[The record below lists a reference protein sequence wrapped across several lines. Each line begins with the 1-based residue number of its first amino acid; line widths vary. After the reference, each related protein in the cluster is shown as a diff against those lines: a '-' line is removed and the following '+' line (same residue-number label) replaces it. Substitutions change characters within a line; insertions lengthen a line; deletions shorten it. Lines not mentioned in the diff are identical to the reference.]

1 MRFRWFLWIALS
13 AWTTTAMA
21 GDRRDIVFECPCSA
35 EWAAGADSELGTLTL
50 VGGIRSFRAVESGAL
65 LVFAFDGS
73 NDAAAVGSIA
83 PRGVLRGRWSIP
95 FDRPEPDEVIELPLL
110 EIVGEGPNGETQ
122 WHRHESLAL
131 WPAPGRGASGA
142 FVFVDL
148 LTDSDGDGIGD
159 VNEELAGTSWED
171 RESFPAGLSSVD
183 VLALYSDDF
192 EDAEG
197 GGPQTRLLHVLTV
210 ADALYG
216 DSGTNIQLRIVGM
229 SEVDVGEYGWAV
241 SEHREELMEE
251 HGADVSVQFH
261 PCDTCFFA
269 GTADLG
275 ASLSGRW
282 LGGHAWD
289 TVGSGPLTA
298 HELGH
303 VMGLVH
309 SARQGETD
317 GAFRWSRGHY
327 VSPHGETNPRF
338 GTIMSYGGLG
348 SLGLRDLF
356 SNPLA
361 DCGLGPCGVPRR
373 EIDGADATASLDL
386 MRFQI
391 AANRKPARDSDGDGF
406 VDAADALPDDPNDW
420 FDLDGDGIGD
430 NADDDDDNDGVADVD
445 DAFPANPD
453 EWADVDFDGI
463 GDNADDDVRDLS
475 PFRDPELRA
484 AVEEALGKETGSAI
498 SGEEMSSL
506 RELDAGGRGI
516 RDLTGLEQAVGL
528 EELRLGAN
536 RLTDIE
542 PLAGLKSLR
551 FLGLSSNPALASVRP
566 LSGLTRLNHLELSYS
581 GVTDVAPLS
590 GLTNLKRLD
599 LNYNEV
605 ADVGPLA
612 GLAGL
617 NHLDLGRN
625 RITDLGALSGLTN
638 LNYVDL
644 NENEVTDLGPL
655 AGLTGLEYLDLSRN
669 RATDLEPLS
678 SLKNLVWLRL
688 GGNPVSDL
696 SPLSGLTALYEL
708 DVGRSRVEDIS
719 PLTGLT
725 QLHVLG
731 LGYTQVRVD
740 DVLAAFAGLRHL
752 DVSGLD
758 VSSLSALSEM
768 VTLTSLVLDNNIVA
782 DVAPLAKL
790 QDLIYLSLAH
800 NRVSDLTALAKM
812 EGLEA
817 LVLGNNTVAD
827 IAPLGGLQNLRY
839 LHLQHNGI
847 SDVTALAKNERLR
860 SLGLADNAISDL
872 SPLSE
877 LRELEALNLERNQ
890 IADVSPLSDMRSLRE
905 LRVESNAISDIG
917 PLADGTVLTEAG
929 SLLYMS
935 CNPLNDVSV
944 TEHIP
949 TLESRGVDVV
959 FDTWCERTVAI
970 PIADPTLHA
979 VVAEAVAGG
988 LGHVDDH
995 ESNWELD
1002 GLWQL
1007 HVAGRGLIS
1016 LQGLGAAKGLE
1027 ALSAASNRIGELS
1040 PLAELPRLNA
1050 LDLRDNRISDI
1061 SPLAAND
1068 NLGAGA
1074 WVALDGNPLS
1084 EVSLNEHIPALLA
1097 RGVDI
1102 GVGRIRLTLLV
1113 GGERLRFDTS
1123 GYFEVILG
1131 VGATL
1136 SASVAQADL
1145 VEAGMDDGALVVTPG
1160 DRVGQVTVTV
1170 TGENGA
1176 GETHA
1181 LTFAVTVRGP
1191 WQVPLVPN
1199 TMDAVRQGFVRVVN
1213 HGLKA
1218 AETRIAAMDDDGTR
1232 HEGLTLAVGPGE
1244 AVHFNSSDLEAGN
1257 ADKGLTGGSGR
1268 GSGDWRLEVEST
1280 ADLTVLSYVR
1290 TADGFLTPMRNVSPT
1305 RPGVWDLPTFNPASN
1320 ADQASSLR
1328 IANLGEERAEV
1339 VVTGI
1344 DDRGRSPGSDV
1355 RIEIPGGATRTL
1367 TAPELEG
1374 GPVDARGSLGDGD
1387 GKWRLRVESAGALA
1401 VINLLRSPE
1410 GHLTDLST
1418 VPDGL
1423 LGEEGV
1429 RTVPLFPSA
1438 SDEKGR
1444 QGFVRVVNRTES
1456 DGEVEIAAFDDA
1468 GRRYESLKL
1477 VLKAGRTV
1485 HFNSDDVE
1493 LGNEAKGLSGSTG
1506 PGSGDWRLE
1515 MRSDLDIRV
1524 LAYVRTPGGFLT
1536 AMHDVVSREGRRY
1549 EVATFNPASNADQVS
1564 RLRIVNPGS
1573 RPAHVAIAGID
1584 DGGNEGREVVQ
1595 LSVAA
1600 GAARTLSSVELEGG
1614 GSEQRGRLGD
1624 GRGKWRLQVDCEQP
1638 IFVMNLLDSRTGH
1651 MTNLSTGSPNP

>member
-1 MRFRWFLWIALS
+1 MRFRWFLWMVLS
-13 AWTTTAMA
+13 AWTTAATA
-21 GDRRDIVFECPCSA
+21 GERRDIVFECPCSA
-35 EWAAGADSELGTLTL
+35 EWAAGADGEPGTLTL

-65 LVFAFDGS
+65 LVVAFDGS
-73 NDAAAVGSIA
+73 NDTAAVGSIA
-83 PRGVLRGRWSIP
+83 PRGLLRGRWSIP

-122 WHRHESLAL
+122 RHRHESLAL

-171 RESFPAGLSSVD
+171 RESFPAGNSSVD
-183 VLALYSDDF
+183 VLALYSDEF

-197 GGPQTRLLHVLTV
+197 GSPQTRLLHVLTV
-210 ADALYG
+210 TDALYG

-229 SEVDVGEYGWAV
+229 SEVEIGEYGWAV

-261 PCDTCFFA
+261 PCDACSFA
-269 GTADLG
+269 GIADLG
-275 ASLSGRW
+275 AWLSGRW

-309 SARQGETD
+309 SARQGEAY

-327 VSPHGETNPRF
+327 VSPHGETNARF

-361 DCGLGPCGVPRR
+361 DCGLGPCGVSRR

-391 AANRKPARDSDGDGF
+391 AAHRKPARDSDGDGF

-430 NADDDDDNDGVADVD
+430 NADDDDDNDGIADVD

-453 EWADVDFDGI
+453 EWADADFDGI

-484 AVEEALGKETGSAI
+484 AVEEALGKLTGSAI
-498 SGEEMSSL
+498 SEEEMSSL
-506 RELDAGGRGI
+506 RELDASGRGI

-528 EELRLGAN
+528 EELRLGIN
-536 RLTDIE
+536 RLTDVE
-542 PLAGLKSLR
+542 PLAGLKNLR
-551 FLGLSSNPALASVRP
+551 FLVLSSNPGLENVRP
-566 LSGLTRLNHLELSYS
+566 LSELTKLNHLELDYS

-590 GLTNLKRLD
+590 GLTNLNRLH

-605 ADVGPLA
+605 ADLAPLA
-612 GLAGL
+612 GLVGL

-638 LNYVDL
+638 LNHVDL

-655 AGLTGLEYLDLSRN
+655 ARLTGLEYLDLSRN

-678 SLKNLVWLRL
+678 GLTSLVQLRVD
-688 GGNPVSDL
+688 GNPVSDL
-696 SPLSGLTALYEL
+696 SPLSGMTALYEL
-708 DVGRSRVEDIS
+708 NVGRSRVEDIS

-725 QLHVLG
+725 RLHVLG

-740 DVLAAFAGLRHL
+740 DVLAAFAGLRDL

-768 VTLTSLVLDNNIVA
+768 VTLRRLVLDNNNVA

-790 QDLIYLSLAH
+790 QDLIALSLAH
-800 NRVSDLTALAKM
+800 NHVSDLTALAKM
-812 EGLEA
+812 EGLQTLDLE
-817 LVLGNNTVAD
+817 NNAIAD
-827 IAPLGGLQNLRY
+827 IAPLGGLRDLTY
-839 LHLQHNGI
+839 LSLQHNDV
-847 SDVTALAKNERLR
+847 SDVTALGKNKRLR
-860 SLGLADNAISDL
+860 SLGLADNAISDI

-877 LRELEALNLERNQ
+877 LRELESLNLERNQ
-890 IADVSPLSDMRSLRE
+890 ISDVSPLSAMQSLRE
-905 LRVESNAISDIG
+905 IRVESNAISDIG
-917 PLADGTVLTEAG
+917 PLADGTALTEAW
-929 SLLYMS
+929 SLLYIS
-935 CNPLNDVSV
+935 CNPLDDVSV

-959 FDTWCERTVAI
+959 FETWCERTVAI

-979 VVAEAVAGG
+979 AVAEAVAGA

-1007 HVAGRGLIS
+1007 HVAGRGLVS

-1027 ALSAASNRIGELS
+1027 ALSAASNRIGDVS
-1040 PLAELPRLNA
+1040 PLAELPELNA

-1061 SPLAAND
+1061 SPLAATD
-1068 NLGAGA
+1068 NLRAGA
-1074 WVALDGNPLS
+1074 WLALDGNPLS
-1084 EVSLNEHIPALLA
+1084 EKSLNEHIPALLA
-1097 RGVDI
+1097 RGVDV
-1102 GVGRIRLTLLV
+1102 GVGRVGLTLV
-1113 GGERLRFDTS
+1113 AGGEWLRFETS
-1123 GYFEVILG
+1123 GYFEAILG
-1131 VGATL
+1131 AGVTL
-1136 SASVAQADL
+1136 SASIEHAGL
-1145 VEAGMDDGALVVTPG
+1145 VEVEMDDGALIVTPG
-1160 DRVGQVTVTV
+1160 HRAGQVTVTV
-1170 TGENGA
+1170 TGENGG
-1176 GETHA
+1176 GETRA

-1191 WQVPLVPN
+1191 WRVPLVPN
-1199 TMDAVRQGFVRVVN
+1199 GMDAVRQGFVRVVN
-1213 HGLKA
+1213 HGLEA
-1218 AETRIAAMDDDGTR
+1218 VEAHIAATDDAGVRQD
-1232 HEGLTLAVGPGE
+1232 GLTLGVGVGE
-1244 AVHFNSSDLEAGN
+1244 AVHFNSSDLESGN
-1257 ADKGLTGGSGR
+1257 ADKGLTGASGR
-1268 GSGDWRLEVEST
+1268 GSGDWRLEVGST
-1280 ADLTVLSYVR
+1280 SDLSVVSYIR
-1290 TADGFLTPMRNVSPT
+1290 TADGFLTPMRNVVPT
-1305 RPGVWDLPTFNPASN
+1305 EPGVWEVPIFNPASN
-1320 ADQASSLR
+1320 ADQASSVR

-1344 DDRGRSPGSDV
+1344 DDRGRSPGSAV

-1367 TAPELEG
+1367 TAPELEDG
-1374 GPVDARGSLGDGD
+1374 SVDARGRLGDGN

-1401 VINLLRSPE
+1401 VTNLLRSPE

-1418 VPDGL
+1418 VPDGS
-1423 LGEEGV
+1423 LGEGGV
-1429 RTVPLFPSA
+1429 HTVPLFPSA

-1444 QGFVRVVNRTES
+1444 QGFVRIVNRTAS
-1456 DGEVEIAAFDDA
+1456 DGEVEIAAFDDV

-1485 HFNSDDVE
+1485 HLNSDDIE

-1515 MRSDLDIRV
+1515 MRSDLDIRA

-1536 AMHDVVSREGRRY
+1536 AMHDVVPREGRRY

-1573 RPAHVAIAGID
+1573 QPAHIAIAGID
-1584 DGGNEGREVVQ
+1584 DGGNEGQEVVR

-1600 GAARTLSSVELEGG
+1600 GAARTVTSVELEGG
-1614 GSEQRGRLGD
+1614 GWEQRGRLGD

>member
-1 MRFRWFLWIALS
+1 MRFRWFLWMALS
-13 AWTTTAMA
+13 AWTTAATA

-35 EWAAGADSELGTLTL
+35 EWAAGVDGEPGTLTL

-65 LVFAFDGS
+65 LVPAFHGL

-83 PRGVLRGRWSIP
+83 PRGLLRGRWPIP
-95 FDRPEPDEVIELPLL
+95 FDQPEPDEVIELPLL

-131 WPAPGRGASGA
+131 WPAPGRDASGA

-159 VNEELAGTSWED
+159 VNEELAGTSWEE
-171 RESFPAGLSSVD
+171 RESMPGDSTVD
-183 VLALYSDDF
+183 VLALYSDEF
-192 EDAEG
+192 RDAEG
-197 GGPQTRLLHVLTV
+197 GFPGTRLLHVLTV
-210 ADALYG
+210 TDSFYG
-216 DSGTNIQLRIVGM
+216 DSGTNVRLRTVGM
-229 SEVDVGEYGWAV
+229 SEVEIGEYGWAV
-241 SEHREELMEE
+241 RERRAELMES
-251 HGADVSVQFH
+251 HGADVSVQFGPPG
-261 PCDTCFFA
+261 PCVA
-269 GTADLG
+269 GGCAHLG
-275 ASLSGRW
+275 ASTSSRW
-282 LGGHAWD
+282 SDAQAWD
-289 TVGSGPLTA
+289 GVAGAGVTA

-303 VMGLVH
+303 AMGLAH
-309 SARQGETD
+309 SALQGEAY

-327 VSPHGETNPRF
+327 VSPHGETNSRF

-348 SLGLRDLF
+348 RAVF
-356 SNPLA
+356 SNPLT
-361 DCGLGPCGVPRR
+361 DCGLGPCGVSRH
-373 EIDGADATASLDL
+373 EVDGADAAASLDL
-386 MRFQI
+386 MRFQV
-391 AANRKPARDSDGDGF
+391 AAHRAPARDADGDGF
-406 VDAADALPDDPNDW
+406 VDAADALPDDPSEW

-430 NADDDDDNDGVADVD
+430 NADHDDDNDGVADVD
-445 DAFPANPD
+445 DAFPADPD
-453 EWADVDFDGI
+453 EWADIDFDGI

-484 AVEEALGKETGSAI
+484 AVEEALGKLTGSAI
-498 SGEEMSSL
+498 SEEEMSSL
-506 RELDAGGRGI
+506 RELDASGRGI

-528 EELRLGAN
+528 EELRLRIN
-536 RLTDIE
+536 RLTDVE
-542 PLAGLKSLR
+542 PLAGLKNLR
-551 FLGLSSNPALASVRP
+551 FLVLSSNPELESVRP
-566 LSGLTRLNHLELSYS
+566 LSELTRLNHLELDYS

-590 GLTNLKRLD
+590 GLTNLNRLH

-605 ADVGPLA
+605 ADLAPLA
-612 GLAGL
+612 GLVGL

-638 LNYVDL
+638 LNHVDL

-655 AGLTGLEYLDLSRN
+655 ARLTGLEYLDLRRN

-678 SLKNLVWLRL
+678 GLTSLVRLRVS
-688 GGNPVSDL
+688 GNPVSDL
-696 SPLSGLTALYEL
+696 SPLSGMTALYEL
-708 DVGRSRVEDIS
+708 NVGRSRVEDIS

-725 QLHVLG
+725 RLHVLG

-740 DVLAAFAGLRHL
+740 DVLAAVAGLWDL

-758 VSSLSALSEM
+758 VSSLLALSEM
-768 VTLTSLVLDNNIVA
+768 VTLRRLVLDNNTVA
-782 DVAPLAKL
+782 DIAPLAKL
-790 QDLIYLSLAH
+790 QDLISLSLAH

-812 EGLEA
+812 EGLQTLDLE
-817 LVLGNNTVAD
+817 NNAIAD
-827 IAPLGGLQNLRY
+827 IAPLGGLRDLTY
-839 LHLQHNGI
+839 LSLQHNDV
-847 SDVTALAKNERLR
+847 SDVTSLEKNKRLR
-860 SLGLADNAISDL
+860 SLRLDDNAVSDVA
-872 SPLSE
+872 PLRDLD
-877 LRELEALNLERNQ
+877 LRELHLDRNQ
-890 IADVSPLSDMRSLRE
+890 VSDVSPLSDMQSLSE
-905 LRVESNAISDIG
+905 LRVDGNAISDIG
-917 PLADGTVLTEAG
+917 SLADGTVLTEAW
-929 SLLYMS
+929 SLLYIS
-935 CNPLNDVSV
+935 CNPLDDVSV

-949 TLESRGVDVV
+949 TLESRGVHVV
-959 FDTWCERTVAI
+959 FERRCERTVAI

-979 VVAEAVAGG
+979 AVAEAAAGNQ
-988 LGHVDDH
+988 GHVDDH

-1002 GLWQL
+1002 RLRQL
-1007 HVAGRGLIS
+1007 HVAGRGLVS

-1027 ALSAASNRIGELS
+1027 ALSAASNRIGDVS

-1084 EVSLNEHIPALLA
+1084 EESLNEHIPALLA
-1097 RGVDI
+1097 RGVDV
-1102 GVGRIRLTLLV
+1102 GVGRVGLTLLA
-1113 GGERLRFDTS
+1113 GGERLRFETS
-1123 GYFEVILG
+1123 GWFEAILG
-1131 VGATL
+1131 AGVTL
-1136 SASVAQADL
+1136 SASVEHAGL
-1145 VEAGMDDGALVVTPG
+1145 VEVGMDDGALIVTPG
-1160 DRVGQVTVTV
+1160 NRAGQVTVTV

-1191 WQVPLVPN
+1191 WRVPLVPN
-1199 TMDAVRQGFVRVVN
+1199 GMDAVRQGFVRVVN
-1213 HGLKA
+1213 HGPEA
-1218 AETRIAAMDDDGTR
+1218 SEAYIAATDDAGIRHDGSK
-1232 HEGLTLAVGPGE
+1232 LAVGAGE
-1244 AVHFNSSDLEAGN
+1244 AVHFNSSDLESGH
-1257 ADKGLTGGSGR
+1257 ADKGLTGASGR
-1268 GSGDWRLEVEST
+1268 GSGDWRLEVGST
-1280 ADLTVLSYVR
+1280 SDLSVVSYIR

-1305 RPGVWDLPTFNPASN
+1305 RPGVWEVPIFNPASN

-1339 VVTGI
+1339 VITGV
-1344 DDRGRSPGSDV
+1344 DDRGRSPGSAV

-1367 TAPELEG
+1367 TAPELEDG
-1374 GPVDARGSLGDGD
+1374 SVDARGRLGDGN

-1401 VINLLRSPE
+1401 VTNLLRSPE

-1418 VPDGL
+1418 VPDGS

-1429 RTVPLFPSA
+1429 HTVPLFPSA
-1438 SDEKGR
+1438 ADERGR
-1444 QGFVRVVNRTES
+1444 QGFVRVVNRTAS

-1485 HFNSDDVE
+1485 HFNSDDIE

-1515 MRSDLDIRV
+1515 LRSDLDIQV
-1524 LAYVRTPGGFLT
+1524 LVYVRSPGGFLT
-1536 AMHDVVSREGRRY
+1536 AMHDVVPREGRRY

-1584 DGGNEGREVVQ
+1584 DRGNEGREVVP

-1600 GAARTLSSVELEGG
+1600 GAARTLTSVELEGSG
-1614 GSEQRGRLGD
+1614 WEQRGRLGD
-1624 GRGKWRLQVDCEQP
+1624 GRGKWRLRVDCEQP
-1638 IFVMNLLDSRTGH
+1638 IVLMNLLDSRTGH
-1651 MTNLSTGSPNP
+1651 LTNLSAGPPDP